1 MTKLLTSLF
10 AIGLAL
16 GTALPAFAADQ
27 AAAGAAVQTPI
38 ATVNGVAIPPIYAD
52 VVRQDLARGN
62 TKLSDED
69 IQNVLINNELLAQ
82 EAVKEGLDK
91 PAETKALLDLQRKDT
106 LGKLLIQ
113 EYTKK
118 HPVSEQRIQ
127 AEYDKFKAKV
137 GDKQYHVR
145 HILVADEKTADD
157 IIKQLTAKKPAS
169 FEELAKKYSK
179 DAGSAGKGGDIGWV
193 TPTDLV
199 PEFSATMV
207 KLKKNEVSPTP
218 VKTQFGWHVIQLLDT
233 RKLELPSLDQL
244 KDRIAQTLMK
254 EDVRTYLESLR
265 KNAKIDLP
273 SAK

>member
-16 GTALPAFAADQ
+16 GTALPASAADQ
-27 AAAGAAVQTPI
+27 AAAGAAVQTPV

-118 HPVSEQRIQ
+118 HPVSEQRIK

-145 HILVADEKTADD
+145 HILVGDEKTADD

-199 PEFSATMV
+199 PEFSASMV

-233 RKLELPSLDQL
+233 RKLELPTLDQL

>member
-1 MTKLLTSLF
+1 MTKLLTRLF

-27 AAAGAAVQTPI
+27 ASAGAAVQTPV